1 MKENK
6 GENLIWVIFAII
18 GAAFTVIGLV
28 VSGNVFNYKNK
39 VETTGIITEITSYR
53 DDNDEDKNIRHEVYV
68 SYTVDG
74 KKYESKLNSYSFTF
88 YEGKEINIYYDK
100 NDPSKIGNK
109 SLNLFVLMFPIF
121 GMIFLIVG
129 VRGILVKAKKSKDEK
144 NLKENGELIYADYVE
159 TVLNT
164 LYAVNGKNPYNI
176 ICEWNNPL
184 DSKKYIFKSNNI
196 WINPKSII
204 EERNI
209 KQFPVYI
216 NRDNIE
222 KYVIDIDVLTENI
235 IDLR

>member
-6 GENLIWVIFAII
+6 VENLMWVIFAII
-18 GAAFTVIGLV
+18 GALFTVIGLV

-39 VETTGIITEITSYR
+39 VDTTGIITDITSYR
-53 DDNDEDKNIRHEVYV
+53 DDNDNNRSHEVYV

-74 KKYESKLNSYSFTF
+74 KKYESKLNGYSFTF

-100 NDPSKIGNK
+100 NNPSKIGNK
-109 SLNLFVLMFPIF
+109 SLDLLILMFPGL
-121 GMIFLIVG
+121 GMIFLILG
-129 VRGILVKAKKSKDEK
+129 VKGILVKAKKSKDEK

-164 LYAVNGKNPYNI
+164 LYAVNGKSPYNI
-176 ICEWNNPL
+176 ICEWSNPL

-216 NRDNIE
+216 NRENIE